1 MRSNRVSD
9 FSFPGAPSLRAGNPF
24 RRLVGLGASC
34 KAAHKTALHFEYMC
48 TPFFVMFDSCVY
60 FGFMIFLVRNQKYI
74 VNQKCFKTR
83 GILLRVSWYA
93 HIILRFRCI
102 VNGITTKI

>member
-24 RRLVGLGASC
+24 RRLVGFGASR

-60 FGFMIFLVRNQKYI
+60 FGFVICL
-74 VNQKCFKTR
+74 C
-83 GILLRVSWYA
+83 
-93 HIILRFRCI
+93 C
-102 VNGITTKI
+102 